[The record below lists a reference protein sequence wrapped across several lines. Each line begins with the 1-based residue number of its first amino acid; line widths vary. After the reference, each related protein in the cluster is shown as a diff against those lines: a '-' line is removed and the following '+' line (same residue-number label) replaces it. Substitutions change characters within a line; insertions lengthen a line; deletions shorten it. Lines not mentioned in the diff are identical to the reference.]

1 MFKIGVV
8 FSVEVDAGS
17 LEVES
22 VSKQRVDE
30 EI

>member
-8 FSVEVDAGS
+8 FNVEVDTGS

-22 VSKQRVDE
+22 VSKQRVE
-30 EI
+30 EEM